1 MFCSPDEFTFTIHYE
16 FNDNNYVS
24 HEDIQTMRLIN
35 FKTTL
40 NKLKI

>member
-1 MFCSPDEFTFTIHYE
+1 MFCSPDEFTLTIHCE
-16 FNDNNYVS
+16 FNGYSYVS
-24 HEDIQTMRLIN
+24 HENIQTMRLIN